1 MCAFK
6 DLKEGEPLGVELGKT
21 PICVAKVGEAAYAI
35 SDICSHAYAKLST
48 GFQEGNLVFCPL
60 HAASFD
66 VTNGKFMDPPAEA
79 DLPTFGVKIEN
90 GEVFVDTGE

>member
-1 MCAFK
+1 M
-6 DLKEGEPLGVELGKT
+6 ELGKT
-21 PICVAKVGEAAYAI
+21 PVCVARVGEAAYAI

-66 VTNGKFMDPPAEA
+66 VTSGKFMDPPAEA
-79 DLPTFGVKIEN
+79 DVQAYPVKIEN
-90 GEVFVDTGE
+90 GDVWVDAGE